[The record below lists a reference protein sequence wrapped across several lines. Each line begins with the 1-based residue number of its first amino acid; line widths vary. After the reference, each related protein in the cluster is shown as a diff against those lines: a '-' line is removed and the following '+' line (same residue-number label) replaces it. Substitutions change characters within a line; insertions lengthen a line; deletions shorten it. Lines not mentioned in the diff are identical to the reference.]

1 MLKTIL
7 SFLPKNYRK
16 KVVITGAVILVAVFL
31 MGLFWG
37 GSSEP
42 VPSVQSITNRQTYE
56 TQRTERI
63 IQMIDERKEAEQ
75 DALKNKTVGD
85 DDVLDVLGGLL
96 DGKSGRD
103 TR

>member
-16 KVVITGAVILVAVFL
+16 KVVVTGAVILVAVFL
-31 MGLFWG
+31 MGLFLG
-37 GSSEP
+37 GSSDP
-42 VPSVQSITNRQTYE
+42 VTSVQSITDRQTYE

-75 DALKNKTVGD
+75 NAAKNKPIAD
-85 DDVLDVLGGLL
+85 DDVLNVLGGLL
-96 DGKSGRD
+96 KSREGRD
-103 TR
+103 AR

>member
-1 MLKTIL
+1 MLKTVL

-31 MGLFWG
+31 MGLFLG

-42 VPSVQSITNRQTYE
+42 VPSVQSITDRQTYE

-75 DALKNKTVGD
+75 NAAKKPIAD
-85 DDVLDVLGGLL
+85 DDVLNVLGGLL
-96 DGKSGRD
+96 KSGEGRD

>member
-7 SFLPKNYRK
+7 SLIPDAWRK
-16 KVVITGAVILVAVFL
+16 RLALAGVAIIAALVL
-31 MGLFWG
+31 WTLCSG
-37 GSSEP
+37 GEREP
-42 VPSVQSITNRQTYE
+42 VPSVQSITDRQTYE

-75 DALKNKTVGD
+75 NAAKKPIGD

>member
-1 MLKTIL
+1 MLKNIL
-7 SFLPKNYRK
+7 GLIPEAWRK
-16 KVVITGAVILVAVFL
+16 RLALAGVSIIAALVLWAL
-31 MGLFWG
+31 C
-37 GSSEP
+37 SSGEGEP
-42 VPSVQSITNRQTYE
+42 VPTVQSITDRQTYE

-75 DALKNKTVGD
+75 NAAKTPITD
-85 DDVLDVLGGLL
+85 DDVLNVLGGLL